1 MYKFFF
7 LINPVSGGGQGKVI
21 HKFLP
26 EIMESMNFKSDDWK
40 SEFTRKE
47 GLDEQV
53 HEAIASTETLIAVG
67 GDGTVSSVLSI
78 MLESQFADRVQ
89 IGLIPLGTGN
99 DLARVL
105 GLYKPFVDKGLL
117 YLVRRL
123 LMAKSKPFDIWT
135 VNGKYALAN
144 YFSAGIDARIAHDF
158 NHDRA
163 TGVISSNSVI
173 ANKLHYVKR
182 FFADRAYHLKSGWLS
197 MVENTPELIE
207 NIDLTGHTTVIVG
220 NIPSFASGA
229 NPFFESNMSDGYLE
243 VVCVPNML
251 NFLLAIAV
259 GNIPVVGYF
268 LKKHLLKSRKVRSLT
283 LDLADNEYIQLD
295 GEDLSGK
302 LGNRVTIQFAC
313 QVRMLVLEE

>member
-26 EIMESMNFKSDDWK
+26 EIMESMDFKADEWK
-40 SEFTRKE
+40 AEFTRKE
-47 GLDEQV
+47 GMNEQILT
-53 HEAIASTETLIAVG
+53 ALSSTEKLVAVG
-67 GDGTVSSVLSI
+67 GDGTVSSVLSM
-78 MLESQFADRVQ
+78 MLMSEYADKVQ

-105 GLYKPFVDKGLL
+105 GLYKPFADKGLL

-123 LMAKSKPFDIWT
+123 LMAKSRPFDIWT
-135 VNGKYALAN
+135 VNDKFALAN

-182 FFADRAYHLKSGWLS
+182 FFADRAYHLKSGKLL
-197 MVENTPELIE
+197 MVENTPELKE
-207 NIDLTGHTTVIVG
+207 TVDLTGHTTVIVG

-229 NPFFESNMSDGYLE
+229 NPFFQSDMADGYLE

-259 GNIPVVGYF
+259 GNIPVIGYF
-268 LKKHLLKSRKVRSLT
+268 LKKNLLKSRKVRSLT
-283 LDLADNEYIQLD
+283 LELADDEYIQLD

-302 LGNRVTIQFAC
+302 VGNRVTIQFAC
-313 QVRMLVLEE
+313 QVHMLTLEE

>member
-26 EIMESMNFKSDDWK
+26 EIMESMDFKSDEWK

-47 GLDEQV
+47 GMDEQILT
-53 HEAIASTETLIAVG
+53 ALSSTETLVAVG

-78 MLESQFADRVQ
+78 MLESRFADKVQ

-123 LMAKSKPFDIWT
+123 LMAKSRPFDIWT

-158 NHDRA
+158 NQDRA
-163 TGVISSNSVI
+163 TGVISSNSVV

-182 FFADRAYHLKSGWLS
+182 FFADRAYYLKRGRIS
-197 MVENTPELIE
+197 MKEQTI
-207 NIDLTGHTTVIVG
+207 NI
-220 NIPSFASGA
+220 
-229 NPFFESNMSDGYLE
+229 Y
-243 VVCVPNML
+243 
-251 NFLLAIAV
+251 
-259 GNIPVVGYF
+259 
-268 LKKHLLKSRKVRSLT
+268 
-283 LDLADNEYIQLD
+283 
-295 GEDLSGK
+295 
-302 LGNRVTIQFAC
+302 
-313 QVRMLVLEE
+313 

>member
-26 EIMESMNFKSDDWK
+26 EIMESMDFKSDEWK
-40 SEFTRKE
+40 VEFTRKE
-47 GLDEQV
+47 GMDEQILN
-53 HEAIASTETLIAVG
+53 ALASTETLVAVG
-67 GDGTVSSVLSI
+67 GDGTVSSVFSI
-78 MLESQFADRVQ
+78 MLASEYASKVQ

-123 LMAKSKPFDIWT
+123 LLAKSRPFDIWM

-158 NHDRA
+158 NQDRA

-182 FFADRAYHLKSGWLS
+182 FFADRAYYLKSGHIS
-197 MVENTPELIE
+197 MVDRDSQNVE
-207 NIDLTGHTTVIVG
+207 NIDLTGHKTVIVG

-229 NPFFESNMSDGYLE
+229 NPFFKSDMADGYLE

-251 NFLLAIAV
+251 NFLLAIAMGGV
-259 GNIPVVGYF
+259 PVLGYL
-268 LKKHLLKSRKVRSLT
+268 LKKYLLKSRKVRSLK
-283 LDLADNEYIQLD
+283 LELADNEYIQLD

-302 LGNRVTIQFAC
+302 AGNRVSIEFAT
-313 QVRMLVLEE
+313 QMRMLSLEE

>member
-1 MYKFFF
+1 
-7 LINPVSGGGQGKVI
+7 
-21 HKFLP
+21 
-26 EIMESMNFKSDDWK
+26 
-40 SEFTRKE
+40 
-47 GLDEQV
+47 
-53 HEAIASTETLIAVG
+53 
-67 GDGTVSSVLSI
+67 
-78 MLESQFADRVQ
+78 MLFRS
-89 IGLIPLGTGN
+89 
-99 DLARVL
+99 
-105 GLYKPFVDKGLL
+105 DKGLL

-123 LMAKSKPFDIWT
+123 LMAKARPFDIWT

-158 NHDRA
+158 NQDRA
-163 TGVISSNSVI
+163 MGVISSNSVI

-197 MVENTPELIE
+197 MVENTPELVE
-207 NIDLTGHTTVIVG
+207 NVDLTGHTTVIVG

-229 NPFFESNMSDGYLE
+229 NPFFKSDMADGYLE

-259 GNIPVVGYF
+259 GNIPVVGYI

-302 LGNRVTIQFAC
+302 VGRRVTIQFAC
-313 QVRMLVLEE
+313 QVHMLTLEE